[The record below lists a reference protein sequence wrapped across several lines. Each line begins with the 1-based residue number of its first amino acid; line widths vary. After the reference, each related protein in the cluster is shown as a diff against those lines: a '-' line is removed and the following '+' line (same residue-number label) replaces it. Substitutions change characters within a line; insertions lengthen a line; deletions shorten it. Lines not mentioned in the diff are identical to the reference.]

1 MNQTFLSESK
11 RFPNPAWIDPKTCVL
26 RKGKSNFNTMGSASL
41 MHSPPLPTQP
51 GNINIPFSCNPFF
64 FIHCVLLRPTLLY
77 FLCFVSLQLVN
88 EATCL
93 VPLFYWMVV
102 CLFPLHGICVCV
114 WFWMNNW
121 RIIVDFCLFFFEF
134 SDTHF
139 CFPVIFVLKIRFLGF
154 DVVLA

>member
-26 RKGKSNFNTMGSASL
+26 QKGKRNFNTMGSASL

-77 FLCFVSLQLVN
+77 LCFVSLQLVN

-114 WFWMNNW
+114 CVWFWMNNW
-121 RIIVDFCLFFFEF
+121 RIIVDFCLFFFLNF
-134 SDTHF
+134 QIPISV
-139 CFPVIFVLKIRFLGF
+139 FPWFLC
-154 DVVLA
+154 

>member
-114 WFWMNNW
+114 CVWFWMNNW
-121 RIIVDFCLFFFEF
+121 RIIVDFCLFFFNF
-134 SDTHF
+134 QIPISV
-139 CFPVIFVLKIRFLGF
+139 FPWFLC
-154 DVVLA
+154 